1 MYREQL
7 AEELAEKRIQILV
20 ESKQTRN
27 DKSESVTD
35 EEDEWV
41 SSVLLHQ
48 EKVKVEVYVT
58 IGMNL
63 IFMDFIDDNSG
74 KSLTN

>member
-1 MYREQL
+1 MICYFSDYYSDEVMNREQL

-20 ESKQTRN
+20 DSKLSRK
-27 DKSESVTD
+27 DKPVTD

-48 EKVKVEVYVT
+48 EKVRVEVSSH
-58 IGMNL
+58 L
-63 IFMDFIDDNSG
+63 F
-74 KSLTN
+74 

>member
-1 MYREQL
+1 MNREQL

-20 ESKQTRN
+20 DSKLSRK
-27 DKSESVTD
+27 DKPVTD

-48 EKVKVEVYVT
+48 EKVRVEVSIQGT
-58 IGMNL
+58 
-63 IFMDFIDDNSG
+63 
-74 KSLTN
+74 

>member
-1 MYREQL
+1 MNREQL

-20 ESKQTRN
+20 DSKLSRK
-27 DKSESVTD
+27 DKPVTD

-48 EKVKVEVYVT
+48 EKVRVEVSIQGTKIPLVHT
-58 IGMNL
+58 
-63 IFMDFIDDNSG
+63 
-74 KSLTN
+74 

>member
-1 MYREQL
+1 MIDSCNMLFFSDYYSDEVMNREQL

-20 ESKQTRN
+20 DSKLSRK
-27 DKSESVTD
+27 DKPVTD

-48 EKVKVEVYVT
+48 EKVRVEVSSH
-58 IGMNL
+58 L
-63 IFMDFIDDNSG
+63 F
-74 KSLTN
+74 

>member
-1 MYREQL
+1 MNREQL

-20 ESKQTRN
+20 DSKLSRK
-27 DKSESVTD
+27 DKPVTD

-48 EKVKVEVYVT
+48 EKVKVEVSIQGT
-58 IGMNL
+58 
-63 IFMDFIDDNSG
+63 
-74 KSLTN
+74 

>member
-1 MYREQL
+1 MNREQL

-20 ESKQTRN
+20 DSKLSRK
-27 DKSESVTD
+27 DKPVTD

-48 EKVKVEVYVT
+48 EKVRVEVSSH
-58 IGMNL
+58 L
-63 IFMDFIDDNSG
+63 F
-74 KSLTN
+74 